1 MIYQFALQVIL
12 ILIVVSGVISF
23 IGNYVGRFFGK
34 RRLSLFGLRPRY
46 TAIVFTIIS
55 GILIA
60 LLTFATVVYISFD
73 ARTAF
78 FGLEELRGQIGQAK
92 TDLKSAREDLKKESE
107 KLEKSSKELEKS
119 KKEIESTKREIKE
132 LLEARE
138 SLKKEVEMALSRRMI
153 FTSGDVIH
161 STLVAGGQGKE
172 AAELELYKAIKD
184 VNDELKKY
192 NAKEAE
198 YEENDYDSTVSYLA
212 NMDSDIVLR
221 IIASRNLTLGGTPLV
236 RFDVQTNQLIYRKG
250 EEIERS
256 LISGKLS
263 AKDTEQR
270 LKDLLSK
277 AEEAARKKGMLP
289 SGLSTYPYEKIYD
302 SVRRIRGYGT
312 LSRVS
317 VLAASDIYTAG
328 PLVVEFKVQP

>member
-1 MIYQFALQVIL
+1 MIYQFAIQVIL
-12 ILIVVSGVISF
+12 ILIVVSGAISF

-34 RRLSLFGLRPRY
+34 KRLSLFGLRPRY
-46 TAIVFTIIS
+46 TAIVFTLIS

-60 LLTFATVVYISFD
+60 LITFATVIFISFD

-78 FGLEELRGQIGQAK
+78 FGLEELRGQIRQ
-92 TDLKSAREDLKKESE
+92 AREDLKKESE
-107 KLEKSSKELEKS
+107 KLEKSSKELE
-119 KKEIESTKREIKE
+119 STKSEIKE
-132 LLEARE
+132 LLKTRE
-138 SLKKEVEMALSRRMI
+138 NLKKEVEMTLSRRVI
-153 FTSGDVIH
+153 FTSGDVIY
-161 STLVAGGQGKE
+161 STLVKGGQGRE
-172 AAELELYKAIKD
+172 TAELELYKAIKY

-221 IIASRNLTLGGTPLV
+221 IIANRNLSFGGTLAV
-236 RFDVQTNQLIYRKG
+236 RFDVQTNQLLYRKG

-289 SGLSTYPYEKIYD
+289 GGLGAYPYEKIYD
-302 SVRRIRGYGT
+302 SVRRVRGYGT
-312 LSRVS
+312 LTRVS
-317 VLAASDIYTAG
+317 VLAASDVYTIG

>member
-1 MIYQFALQVIL
+1 MA
-12 ILIVVSGVISF
+12 
-23 IGNYVGRFFGK
+23 
-34 RRLSLFGLRPRY
+34 
-46 TAIVFTIIS
+46 FTIIS

-60 LLTFATVVYISFD
+60 MITFGTVVYTSKD

-78 FGLEELRGQIGQAK
+78 FGLEELRGQIRQAK
-92 TDLKSAREDLKKESE
+92 NDLNSAREDLKKESE
-107 KLEKSSKELEKS
+107 KLEKSSKELE
-119 KKEIESTKREIKE
+119 STKSEIKE
-132 LLEARE
+132 LLKTRE
-138 SLKKEVEMALSRRMI
+138 NLKKEVEMTLSRRVI
-153 FTSGDVIH
+153 FTSGDVIY
-161 STLVAGGQGKE
+161 STLVKGGQGKE
-172 AAELELYKAIKD
+172 AAELELYKAIKY

-221 IIASRNLTLGGTPLV
+221 IIANRNLSFGGTLAV
-236 RFDVQTNQLIYRKG
+236 RFDVQTNQLLYRKG

-277 AEEAARKKGMLP
+277 AEEAAGKKGMLP
-289 SGLSTYPYEKIYD
+289 GGLGAYPYEKIYD
-302 SVRRIRGYGT
+302 SVRRVRGYGT
-312 LSRVS
+312 LTRVS
-317 VLAASDIYTAG
+317 VLAASDVYTIG